1 MNVRTIARSL
11 VLLLA
16 PMLVY
21 SAARAQSESDVMATD
36 KLSVGLGYAAGA
48 TVSLDPATNWKVVPS
63 LTYRVGVDATYPI
76 TDVIG
81 ATLGLGLDKRA
92 LEFRWYLDPGIWE
105 RRAVNYFTVSPGVKF
120 SAFHL
125 GLNIG
130 FPMSATRTWQNGP
143 DARENAQELD
153 PTADTLNVLL
163 EPHIGAIIPIV
174 NRDFA
179 WFGLTIQ
186 AGYAL
191 NNMSERFIFSPGQEV
206 GSQYRSTQAVSF
218 RLGVTGQ
225 FGIPGTDRRR

>member
-1 MNVRTIARSL
+1 MNVQMIARSL
-11 VLLLA
+11 ALLLA

-21 SAARAQSESDVMATD
+21 SAASAQSESELTATE
-36 KLSVGLGYAAGA
+36 KLSIGLGYSTGA
-48 TVSLDPATNWKVVPS
+48 TMSLDPAINWKVLPS
-63 LTYRVGVDATYPI
+63 ITYRVGVDATYPI
-76 TDVIG
+76 TDIIG
-81 ATLGLGLDKRA
+81 ATFGLGLDKRA
-92 LEFRWYLDPGIWE
+92 LEFRWFMDPGVWE
-105 RRAVNYFTVSPGVKF
+105 RRSVNYFTVSPGVKF

-125 GLNIG
+125 GLNVG
-130 FPMSATRTWQNGP
+130 FPMSGTRTWQNGA
-143 DARENAQELD
+143 DARKNAQDLD

-174 NRDFA
+174 DRDFA

-206 GSQYRSTQAVSF
+206 GGQYRSTQTVTF

-225 FGIPGTDRRR
+225 FAIPGTERQK